1 MSKYPGTMVCI
12 IRCQIF
18 IIKSTTPEDGT
29 YRMTQLDEVTLPV
42 RTSVRPKSTKKR
54 MQKYRTCMVAPPP
67 PIRPLQS
74 RCCIIGQLYLFF
86 SGIASSHCFFLS
98 RVWLVVWYHRAII
111 SYHIVSY
118 RFSKT
123 KQTKQNKQA
132 TMPTFQD
139 TAPGTK
145 SSKFTALDPFAPF
158 LAQPVR
164 FYICT
169 LYVYVYV
176 YIISVK

>member
-1 MSKYPGTMVCI
+1 M
-12 IRCQIF
+12 
-18 IIKSTTPEDGT
+18 
-29 YRMTQLDEVTLPV
+29 
-42 RTSVRPKSTKKR
+42 
-54 MQKYRTCMVAPPP
+54 
-67 PIRPLQS
+67 
-74 RCCIIGQLYLFF
+74 
-86 SGIASSHCFFLS
+86 
-98 RVWLVVWYHRAII
+98 WLVVWYHRAII

-169 LYVYVYV
+169 LHVARLRLHHLGQINLLQCVCVCVCVCCMYDRHISS
-176 YIISVK
+176 IIVVLMCFYFLSMCVFCLCRVIMIPTMMYLWYRT